1 MTSFDPI
8 LEGLYCFFND
18 ILVYS
23 QNKEEHV
30 RHLRVVFDTLVQHK
44 LFAKWAKCKFAS
56 SEIDCLGHIVL
67 GQGVEANPGK
77 VKSMINWPKPKTLK
91 SLRFFGLNTLL
102 PGSSRVMRLL
112 HVH

>member
-1 MTSFDPI
+1 
-8 LEGLYCFFND
+8 
-18 ILVYS
+18 
-23 QNKEEHV
+23 
-30 RHLRVVFDTLVQHK
+30 VVFDTLVQHK

-56 SEIDCLGHIVL
+56 SEIDYLGHIVL
-67 GQGVEANPGK
+67 GQGVGANLGK